1 MSDDK
6 ILSNS
11 CSNKAAMFFKRK
23 LSAFVKFLCINQW
36 LMAIYWVSNSESR
49 LIQLIES
56 FVFSWTK
63 WATMRPTVA
72 FVLCL
77 LSMSCSC
84 LASQANFIHHDD
96 GFDTQNDSYNN
107 FSLNI
112 LDLLLKESYPDFLTR
127 LSYTNLSEVCQNQT
141 RSFAQKL
148 DPQTL
153 SFSDLN
159 NGFWNL
165 KSNHHSIKASKL
177 W

>member
-1 MSDDK
+1 
-6 ILSNS
+6 
-11 CSNKAAMFFKRK
+11 
-23 LSAFVKFLCINQW
+23 
-36 LMAIYWVSNSESR
+36 
-49 LIQLIES
+49 
-56 FVFSWTK
+56 
-63 WATMRPTVA
+63 MRPTAA

-84 LASQANFIHHDD
+84 LASQVNFIHHDD
-96 GFDTQNDSYNN
+96 GFDTQNDSYKN

-112 LDLLLKESYPDFLTR
+112 LDLFLEESYPDFLTR

-148 DPQTL
+148 DQQTL

-165 KSNHHSIKASKL
+165 KSNRHSIKASKL
-177 W
+177 RSANLFFKAKKQK

>member
-1 MSDDK
+1 
-6 ILSNS
+6 
-11 CSNKAAMFFKRK
+11 
-23 LSAFVKFLCINQW
+23 
-36 LMAIYWVSNSESR
+36 
-49 LIQLIES
+49 
-56 FVFSWTK
+56 
-63 WATMRPTVA
+63 MRPTAA

-84 LASQANFIHHDD
+84 LASQVNFIHHDD
-96 GFDTQNDSYNN
+96 GFDTQNNSYND

-112 LDLLLKESYPDFLTR
+112 LDLFLKESYPDFLTR

-148 DPQTL
+148 DQQTL

-165 KSNHHSIKASKL
+165 KSNRHSIKASKL
-177 W
+177 RSANLFFKAKKQK